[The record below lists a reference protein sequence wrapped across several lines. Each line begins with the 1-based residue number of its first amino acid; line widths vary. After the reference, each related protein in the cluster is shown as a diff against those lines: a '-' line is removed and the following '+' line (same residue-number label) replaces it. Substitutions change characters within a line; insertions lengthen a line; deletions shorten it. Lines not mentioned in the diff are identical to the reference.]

1 MIGPSAPNGPPD
13 PIEMADDSGFSSA
26 ALRLDPAAVH
36 QNGFNRFGDAVA
48 ADALGPVPR
57 HDADDQRAADGHE
70 DDQQPEMMTGGRH
83 ERRVESLKE
92 EKVRAESDQFQ
103 QRGGDVGGDD
113 ADPRSEEGDR
123 DDAWR
128 GREIAQ
134 VIELGR
140 GRRWHGSVYQPR
152 SHLFVAS
159 SP

>member
-1 MIGPSAPNGPPD
+1 MKPCAIVTAS
-13 PIEMADDSGFSSA
+13 
-26 ALRLDPAAVH
+26 AVH

-70 DDQQPEMMTGGRH
+70 DDQRPEMMTGGRH

-92 EKVRAESDQFQ
+92 KKVRAESDQFQ

-113 ADPRSEEGDR
+113 ADPHSEEGDR

-128 GREIAQ
+128 GGEIAQ

-140 GRRWHGSVYQPR
+140 GRRWHGISVSATFTPLCR
-152 SHLFVAS
+152 VEPVAVLRHDRRAKKGWN
-159 SP
+159 